1 MFPSNYPLLQQSQP
15 QLTAVNQGRF
25 LGRTPSSSHHCQQQR
40 QLQSLLHKST
50 TTTSSMRA
58 PSTATRSVKAV
69 MPMNMKMNM
78 NAMTRR
84 SMGHAAHTH
93 GPSRRN
99 IGAAVGLGCSMVWYL
114 WYWYCMVGVWWLVP
128 YQSMLLSTYSPITKT
143 SCILMLP
150 HHVICMERTS
160 AQDPMRQSGLRF
172 YSYRL
177 WRNRNDVNVANV
189 KSNTAHCDTHIQTSW
204 AFSFMGDLIFK
215 LT

>member
-25 LGRTPSSSHHCQQQR
+25 LGRIPSSSYHCQQQR

-58 PSTATRSVKAV
+58 PSTVTRSVKAV
-69 MPMNMKMNM
+69 MPMKMNMNM

-99 IGAAVGLGCSMVWYL
+99 IGAAVGLVVVVMGALAYARSQEDKGAPLRRRTTHVYPAFMPDD
-114 WYWYCMVGVWWLVP
+114 GKS
-128 YQSMLLSTYSPITKT
+128 QSK
-143 SCILMLP
+143 
-150 HHVICMERTS
+150 
-160 AQDPMRQSGLRF
+160 
-172 YSYRL
+172 
-177 WRNRNDVNVANV
+177 
-189 KSNTAHCDTHIQTSW
+189 K
-204 AFSFMGDLIFK
+204 
-215 LT
+215 